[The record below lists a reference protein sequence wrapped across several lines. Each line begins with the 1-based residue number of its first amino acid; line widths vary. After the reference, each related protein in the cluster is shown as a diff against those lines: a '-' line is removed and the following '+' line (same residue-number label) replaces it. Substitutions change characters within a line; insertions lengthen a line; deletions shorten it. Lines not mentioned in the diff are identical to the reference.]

1 MQILLADNQPKVRF
15 GLRVLLERQ
24 PGLKVVGEAA
34 DAEELLARMEADRP
48 DLVLLGW
55 ELPGLARV
63 DPSASRR
70 GEPVE
75 PSGQAPSASRRGEPV
90 ACTEVPP
97 EHDEGPSRSEP
108 SGQGLLSALRRVSP
122 NLCVIALSVRSEAR
136 RAALAAGADAFVYKC
151 DSPERLLAAIAGCSA
166 RETRQVGSTPLIGIR
181 TGTDKKEVERC
192 WSVVHH

>member
-34 DAEELLARMEADRP
+34 DAEELLAQMEAACP

-55 ELPGLARV
+55 GLPGLAEA

-70 GEPVE
+70 GEPFV
-75 PSGQAPSASRRGEPV
+75 PGPCTCRPGQVPKDQGPV

-108 SGQGLLSALRRVSP
+108 SGQGLLSALRGVCP
-122 NLCVIALSVRSEAR
+122 GLFVIALSGRTEMR
-136 RAALAAGADAFVYKC
+136 RAALDAGADAFVYKC
-151 DSPERLLAAIAGCSA
+151 DPPERLLAAIADCSA
-166 RETRQVGSTPLIGIR
+166 RNLHESF
-181 TGTDKKEVERC
+181 
-192 WSVVHH
+192 